1 MQTLKFLKRSI
12 FGFFF
17 IQILKTNSEFKLKI
31 LNLLLTLFVYQIKIE
46 KYKSIYKIFDSKDEI
61 FISNIFRLE
70 KYFEGIRFRLN
81 NLYEEYFL
89 NQINFETGDKI
100 LDVGSNIGELAFYF
114 SDKKVHYFAFEPS
127 PYLNEALVCN
137 LNLVSGSFLSYS
149 TFDFPLSNQEKDTY
163 YFLND
168 NFGDSSLENKKG
180 YKKIKKTT
188 KRLDQLIVER
198 SKIKLLKID
207 AEGHELEVLE
217 GSSLLLDNIEYI
229 AVDAGFEKNN
239 DTESTLAEVFNF
251 LNFNN
256 FKLVSDHMKRKTY
269 LFKNKSI
276 KN

>member
-1 MQTLKFLKRSI
+1 M
-12 FGFFF
+12 
-17 IQILKTNSEFKLKI
+17 ILPP
-31 LNLLLTLFVYQIKIE
+31 
-46 KYKSIYKIFDSKDEI
+46 IYKIFDSKDEI
-61 FISNIFRLE
+61 YISNIFRLE
-70 KYFEGIRFRLN
+70 KYFDGIRFRLN
-81 NLYEEYFL
+81 NLHEEYFL
-89 NQINFETGDKI
+89 NQINFEKGDTI

-137 LNLVSGSFLSYS
+137 LNLVSGSFLSYLI
-149 TFDFPLSNQEKDTY
+149 FDFPLSNQEKDTY

-180 YKKIKKTT
+180 YKKIEKTT

-207 AEGHELEVLE
+207 AEGHELEVLQ

-256 FKLVSDHMKRKTY
+256 FKLVSDHRKRKTY